1 MLRSARPFAT
11 LVLLAATLAFGAAEA
26 AAPSAPAATAFPDVK
41 PGQTVRFAFTQGDDG
56 YRLTKVEPQGGER

>member
-1 MLRSARPFAT
+1 MT
-11 LVLLAATLAFGAAEA
+11 MAFGK
-26 AAPSAPAATAFPDVK
+26 PSATAFPDVK